1 MKRHFILSA
10 VAFLLLATVGC
21 SEQSAQGQG
30 SQGGEAPATAVTV
43 TTVKRS
49 TVPDILALPGRISAF
64 RQSQVRPQVA
74 GVITK
79 RLFKEGAVVEK
90 GQQLYQIDDARYK
103 AELASARADLK
114 SAEANLKTVEAKAS
128 RYEDLLSG
136 NSISKQE
143 YDDVVAQ
150 AAQAEAQISVA
161 QAAIDLAQV
170 NVEYTKVYA
179 PISGQIS
186 RSYVTEGALVTAN
199 QAQELATITKLD
211 PVFVDMQNSGKAII
225 ALRRAMQGEQAMPVE
240 VVLDE
245 NSNTTYEQRG
255 ELKFSEVTVD
265 ETTGSVTL
273 RAVVPNPDSVLMP
286 GLFVKAH
293 IIKSEDQGLLVP
305 KRATMR
311 QPDGSLVVYVVTADN
326 KVEARTIEVPRSYQS
341 SYLVSSG
348 LSEGERI
355 IVAGY
360 QKVKPGATVNPQT
373 QSSQGS

>member
-10 VAFLLLATVGC
+10 VAFLLLALAGC
-21 SEQSAQGQG
+21 SEQSEQQQGP
-30 SQGGEAPATAVTV
+30 SAEAPPTAVTV
-43 TTVKRS
+43 ITVERS
-49 TVPDILALPGRISAF
+49 TVPDILALPGRVSAY

-74 GVITK
+74 GVITE
-79 RLFKEGAVVEK
+79 RLFEEGAVVEK

-114 SAEANLKTVEAKAS
+114 SAEANLKTLEAKAA
-128 RYEDLLSG
+128 RYKNLLSG
-136 NSISKQE
+136 NSISEQE

-150 AAQAEAQISVA
+150 ADQAQAQIGVA
-161 QAAIDLAQV
+161 QAAIDLAEV

-199 QAQELATITKLD
+199 QSQELATITKLD
-211 PVFVDMQNSGKAII
+211 PVFIDMQNSGKAII
-225 ALRRAMQGEQAMPVE
+225 ELRRSMQGERAMPVE

-245 NSNTTYEQRG
+245 RSNTTYEQRG

-311 QPDGSLVVYVVTADN
+311 QPDGSLVVYVVNQQN
-326 KVEARTIEVPRSYQS
+326 KVEARTIEVPRSYES
-341 SYLVSSG
+341 NYLAASG
-348 LSEGERI
+348 VKEGDKVI
-355 IVAGY
+355 IAGY
-360 QKVKPGATVNPQT
+360 QKVKPGATVTPQ
-373 QSSQGS
+373 SKGHQGG

>member
-10 VAFLLLATVGC
+10 VAFLLLALAGC
-21 SEQSAQGQG
+21 SEQSGPQQGQ
-30 SQGGEAPATAVTV
+30 SAEAPPTAVTV
-43 TTVKRS
+43 MTVQRT
-49 TVPDILALPGRISAF
+49 TVPDILALPGRVSAY

-74 GVITK
+74 GVITE
-79 RLFKEGAVVEK
+79 RLFEEGAVVEK
-90 GQQLYQIDDARYK
+90 GQQLYQIDDARFK
-103 AELASARADLK
+103 AELASAKADLK
-114 SAEANLKTVEAKAS
+114 SAEANLKTLEAKAA
-128 RYEDLLSG
+128 RYKNLLKG
-136 NSISKQE
+136 NSISEQE

-150 AAQAEAQISVA
+150 ADQAQAQIGVA
-161 QAAIDLAQV
+161 QAAIDLAEV

-211 PVFVDMQNSGKAII
+211 PVFIDMQNSGKAII
-225 ALRRAMQGEQAMPVE
+225 ELRRSMQGERAMPVE

-245 NSNTTYEQRG
+245 NSNATYEQRG

-311 QPDGSLVVYVVTADN
+311 QPDGSLVVYVVN
-326 KVEARTIEVPRSYQS
+326 QQNQVEARTIDVPRSYES
-341 SYLVSSG
+341 NYLAASG
-348 LSEGERI
+348 VSEGDKI
-355 IVAGY
+355 IIAGY
-360 QKVKPGATVNPQT
+360 QKVKPGATVTPQP
-373 QSSQGS
+373 QSQQGG